1 MSMPEPQRT
10 PAVYRRDLWLARQAI
25 GGLRGQALESG
36 AAFQVGPRAL
46 DAAAL
51 DGLWDG
57 LDRVDSHFWQVEE
70 LGRLRRSTPT
80 PGTAVVEVVG
90 CP

>member
-25 GGLRGQALESG
+25 GELRDQALESG

-57 LDRVDSHFWQVEE
+57 LDGW
-70 LGRLRRSTPT
+70 TPT
-80 PGTAVVEVVG
+80 SGRWRSWAVCAGVLPHRER
-90 CP
+90 PWWRL